1 MESLRLGGTH
11 RTERLEFLCLIP
23 SVAELSLEQLV
34 FLRVQILE
42 PLPPLPVHPLP
53 RVWGFRALE
62 SKPYP
67 PRPRAAPPLRAPAQR
82 APGAWLFSFSS
93 LFKHN

>member
-42 PLPPLPVHPLP
+42 PLPTLPGLPLTCS
-53 RVWGFRALE
+53 E
-62 SKPYP
+62 
-67 PRPRAAPPLRAPAQR
+67 QR
-82 APGAWLFSFSS
+82 IVFL
-93 LFKHN
+93 LLLV